1 MIDLSTTYMGIK
13 LKNPIIIGSSGL
25 TNSVEKIKKLEDNN
39 AAAVVIKSLFEEQII
54 HESDV
59 YGENSSYY
67 DYPESHEYVKYYS
80 KEHSVRNYLHLIQ
93 DAKKAV
99 DIPIIASINCISA
112 EEWITFAK
120 KIEEAG
126 ADALELNI
134 SLLPSN
140 EKYDSTAN
148 EKKYFNIS
156 KKVRSQINIPISLKM
171 CKYSSGLANLVQK
184 LSWTKNVD
192 SFVLFNR
199 FYSPDIN
206 IDKFKI
212 TSSNVFS
219 TPQELTT
226 SLRWIALL
234 SPKIENDLVAATGI
248 HDGKGV
254 IKQILA
260 GAQAVQI
267 VSAIYNKGPEYIQSI
282 LGEVEAWMTKHNYS
296 NLDEF
301 RSKMN
306 SAQVKNPAAFERTQ
320 FMKYFGGIE

>member
-67 DYPESHEYVKYYS
+67 DYPESHEYVKFYS
-80 KEHSVRNYLHLIQ
+80 KEYSVRNYLHLIQ

-99 DIPIIASINCISA
+99 NIPVIASINCVSA
-112 EEWITFAK
+112 DEWITFAK

-134 SLLPSN
+134 SLLPSD
-140 EKYDSTAN
+140 EKNDSATN
-148 EKKYFNIS
+148 EKKYFNVS
-156 KKVRSQINIPISLKM
+156 KKVRSQINIPIALKM
-171 CKYSSGLANLVQK
+171 CKYSSGLANLIQK

-219 TPQELTT
+219 SPQELTT

-234 SPKIENDLVAATGI
+234 SPKIKNDLVASTGI

-254 IKQILA
+254 VKQILA
-260 GAQAVQI
+260 GAKTVQI
-267 VSAIYNKGPEYIQSI
+267 VSAIYQKGPEFI
-282 LGEVEAWMTKHNYS
+282 LTMLKDIEEWMTKNNFS
-296 NLDEF
+296 GLDEF
-301 RSKMN
+301 RSKMS
-306 SAQVKNPAAFERTQ
+306 SAEVKNPAAFERTQ